1 MSANV
6 PAGEYIDPA
15 TGRPPQQFVD
25 GIPIDPATGRQ
36 IVKPPGATNQ
46 PAWTA
51 QLQMP
56 QHPGATPGLVSSV
69 PPPVTSP
76 VPQQSD
82 GAVPASS
89 IASAHADAAQ
99 VVQQAPDGS
108 VTQIKVPGLPVM
120 GAETGS
126 LSTGLLPAMPAS
138 AVKPAAASDK
148 CITEGCKSKPK
159 DRGMCARCLKDTLEY
174 MAKDKAVTWEFLEA
188 NGLALPSSS
197 ARSGNKFL
205 KGLTAKLAK
214 LHASTESNIMQ
225 IESDI
230 MQDDRS

>member
-6 PAGEYIDPA
+6 PAGEYIDPT

-76 VPQQSD
+76 VPQQPD

-120 GAETGS
+120 GAESVPSVPTETS
-126 LSTGLLPAMPAS
+126 LPAMPVVLAPPATAS
-138 AVKPAAASDK
+138 GK

-205 KGLTAKLAK
+205 KGLTAKLAV
-214 LHASTESNIMQ
+214 LHNVAGTKACDAATTNQSG
-225 IESDI
+225 
-230 MQDDRS
+230 